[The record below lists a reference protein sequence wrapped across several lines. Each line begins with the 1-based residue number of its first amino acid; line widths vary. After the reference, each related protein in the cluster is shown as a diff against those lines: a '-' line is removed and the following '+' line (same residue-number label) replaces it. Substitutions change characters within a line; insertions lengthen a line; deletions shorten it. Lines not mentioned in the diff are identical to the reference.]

1 MAVCVELVGTALEVT
16 GEFTSACAG
25 FALMTAEEY
34 RSVPTLAAL
43 FATPEPEQVRAA
55 FMAGLSLPLI
65 LWLTSWGLGVVVN
78 WFNDHTAPPTINE
91 D

>member
-1 MAVCVELVGTALEVT
+1 MAVCVELAGTTLQVV
-16 GEFTSACAG
+16 GEFSAACAG

-34 RSVPTLAAL
+34 QSVPTLAAL
-43 FATPEPEQVRAA
+43 FATPEPDQVRAA

-65 LWLTSWGLGVVVN
+65 LWLTSWGFGVVVN
-78 WFNDHTAPPTINE
+78 WFNDRTAPSTINE